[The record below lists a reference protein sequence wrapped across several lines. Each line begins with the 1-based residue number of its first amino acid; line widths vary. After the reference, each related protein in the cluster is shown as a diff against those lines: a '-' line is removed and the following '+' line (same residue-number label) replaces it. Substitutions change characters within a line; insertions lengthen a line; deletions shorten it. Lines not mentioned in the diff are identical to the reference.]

1 MQVRVFFSG
10 RHNNIADNV
19 PRELELPEGCMLSQ
33 ALTTLLDCLPAHRRP
48 AGTCLV
54 AVSGTHVGTLA
65 HYRDTA
71 LRPGDELLLLSP
83 VAGG

>member
-1 MQVRVFFSG
+1 MQVRVFLSG
-10 RHNNIADNV
+10 RHYDMADAV
-19 PRELELPEGCMLSQ
+19 PRELTLPEGCLLSQ
-33 ALTTLLDCLPAHRRP
+33 ALTALLERLPADRQP

-54 AVSGTHVGTLA
+54 AVSGTHAGTLA

>member
-1 MQVRVFFSG
+1 MQIRVFLSG
-10 RHNNIADNV
+10 RHNDQADAV
-19 PRELELPEGCMLSQ
+19 PRELELPEGCLLSQ
-33 ALTTLLDCLPAHRRP
+33 ALSELLDRLPADRRP

-65 HYRDTA
+65 HYRDTS

>member
-1 MQVRVFFSG
+1 MQVRVLLSG
-10 RHNNIADNV
+10 RHYDMADAV
-19 PRELELPEGCMLSQ
+19 PRELALPDDCMLSQ
-33 ALTTLLDCLPAHRRP
+33 ALAAFLDRLPADWRP

-54 AVSGTHVGTLA
+54 AVSGTHMGTLT

-71 LRPGDELLLLSP
+71 LRSGDELLLLSP